1 MSEENLIPEEMRNDD
16 YFSKE
21 DLDYYEKIYGSLNNN
36 NNGTVSILSKQS
48 LRPKKIRFKEG
59 ELLGHGSFGRVILGL
74 NIDNGE
80 LMAVKQVQITG
91 FNNSQEVKL

>member
-1 MSEENLIPEEMRNDD
+1 MRNDD

-21 DLDYYEKIYGSLNNN
+21 DLEYYEKIYGNLNNN

-91 FNNSQEVKL
+91 FNNSQEVCLIRLYPRVCET